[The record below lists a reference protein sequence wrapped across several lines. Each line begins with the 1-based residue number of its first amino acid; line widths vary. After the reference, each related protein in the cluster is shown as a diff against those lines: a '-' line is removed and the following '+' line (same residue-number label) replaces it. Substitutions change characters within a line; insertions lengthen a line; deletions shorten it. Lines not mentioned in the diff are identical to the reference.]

1 MKRYVIGNWKC
12 HKNSDDAQRWFT
24 RFAELY
30 EPRDGVEVVIAP
42 SFLCLEG
49 VAAHLKSLGLANV
62 SLAAQDVSPFPR
74 GGYTGAV
81 AVDMLRGLVKY
92 VIVGHSERRR
102 YFHETTR
109 DVANKVAEI
118 SDTALIPIVCVDHS
132 FANSQLS
139 PLHDIDLSQ
148 IIVAYSPVDALNF
161 NIPESPE
168 KVEEVVGN
176 LRKMHESWPVV
187 YGGALLPSNV
197 KKYFSLPSLAGVFV
211 GASSLDP
218 EEFIKICREA

>member
-1 MKRYVIGNWKC
+1 MMRYIIGNWKC
-12 HKNSDDAQRWFT
+12 HKNSEDARRWFT
-24 RFAELY
+24 RFAERY
-30 EPRDGVEVVIAP
+30 TPRVGVEIIIAP
-42 SFLCLEG
+42 SFICLES
-49 VAAHLKSLGLANV
+49 VAAHLKSLKLDNV

-102 YFHETTR
+102 YFHETTQ
-109 DVANKVAEI
+109 DIVNKVAEI
-118 SDTALIPIVCVDHS
+118 SDTALTPIVCVDHS

-161 NIPESPE
+161 KIPESPE
-168 KVEEVVGN
+168 KVEGLVGN
-176 LRKMHESWPVV
+176 LRKMHGSWPVV

-197 KKYFSLPSLAGVFV
+197 KEYFSLPSLAGVFV

-218 EEFIKICREA
+218 EEFVQICEKM